1 MECLIGIAFKDFV
14 IVAADMNVAH
24 NIVLVRKDD
33 DKMYK
38 LSDHLLMLVSGEAG
52 DTIQF
57 AEFIAKNIQLYKM
70 RNGYELSPTG
80 AANYT
85 RRNLADFL
93 RSRTPYAVNLLMAGF
108 DSQNGSELH
117 YIDYLA
123 TMAKLPFAAHG
134 YASYFVLSI
143 MDRYYRPD
151 MSVTEGTQLIE
162 KCLKELNHR
171 FLVSLPVF
179 KVRMVDEKGIHDLPD
194 IKPTELLAAVK

>member
-70 RNGYELSPTG
+70 RNGYELSPTA